1 MERRKAANDEIFDI
15 LLKSTLISRYENEAS
30 AAMLSTEEHIYPAD
44 FHRRLRRIRN
54 SAGRRERI
62 SAAGRIVS
70 RFAVTAAAA
79 MGILF
84 GGLLTQ
90 PEVSA
95 AVGNVFRSIFP
106 THDSYSFSTGSDV
119 EFNKNIRLGYVPEG
133 YELRSVYYMGNSAL
147 LSYEFNDSYIYFNYS
162 LADGSSITV
171 DNEKLNFAE
180 ITGKHT
186 TYYYYSSSDN
196 DYSTVIWFDKG
207 YAYSIDAQINQ
218 NEFVKMAESII
229 F

>member
-1 MERRKAANDEIFDI
+1 M
-15 LLKSTLISRYENEAS
+15 
-30 AAMLSTEEHIYPAD
+30 
-44 FHRRLRRIRN
+44 
-54 SAGRRERI
+54 
-62 SAAGRIVS
+62 
-70 RFAVTAAAA
+70 
-79 MGILF
+79 
-84 GGLLTQ
+84 
-90 PEVSA
+90 
-95 AVGNVFRSIFP
+95 
-106 THDSYSFSTGSDV
+106 
-119 EFNKNIRLGYVPEG
+119 PEG

-171 DNEKLNFAE
+171 DNEKHNFAE

-207 YAYSIDAQINQ
+207 YAYSIDAQISQ
-218 NEFVKMAESII
+218 DEFVKMAESII